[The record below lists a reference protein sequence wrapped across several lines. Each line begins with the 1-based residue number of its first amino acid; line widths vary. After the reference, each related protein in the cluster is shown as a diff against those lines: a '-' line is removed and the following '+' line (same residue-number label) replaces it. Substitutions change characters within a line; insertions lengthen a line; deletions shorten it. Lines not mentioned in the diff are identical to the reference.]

1 MELLVTFPLPRTL
14 QSLEQQAPCLY
25 WAWSGKD
32 RMLPAKSPTAG
43 EWEDVFINF
52 LMPQIA
58 GMKFYSSVPLFIRF
72 YLLLLEEIA
81 RICSFL
87 YVHIQ
92 ASWSNQ
98 GSNQGSFIFSLV
110 TTAATLESCI
120 CSGHLE
126 INSRP
131 ECILS
136 GHTDLVWGNT
146 AFPSIFILPALDL
159 WWIRAGRRA
168 HRGVKYEMGAA
179 VSATWLSVT
188 QANHQGQW

>member
-1 MELLVTFPLPRTL
+1 MSWLI
-14 QSLEQQAPCLY
+14 SWCL
-25 WAWSGKD
+25 
-32 RMLPAKSPTAG
+32 R
-43 EWEDVFINF
+43 
-52 LMPQIA
+52 
-58 GMKFYSSVPLFIRF
+58 
-72 YLLLLEEIA
+72 LLEW
-81 RICSFL
+81 SFIVLSLFSSDFISSYWKKLPGFVPSL